1 VWENMVDTNQEPVE
15 KKAAA
20 GKKQPV
26 KKKEPVKKRNESP
39 KKTAPKNKGE
49 DKSVVKKLPVKKENT
64 PAKAQGAPK
73 APVPAKKNTVA
84 NFKKFIKGAWSEL
97 KKVHWPNRRE
107 LVTFT
112 SVVLVAVAFVAVLIF
127 AVDSVLSKILEVII
141 PK

>member
-1 VWENMVDTNQEPVE
+1 MVDTNQEPVE
-15 KKAAA
+15 KKEPV
-20 GKKQPV
+20 GKKQPAE
-26 KKKEPVKKRNESP
+26 KKEPVKKKKESP
-39 KKTAPKNKGE
+39 KKAAPKNKRE
-49 DKSVVKKLPVKKENT
+49 DKAVVKKLPVKKENA

-73 APVPAKKNTVA
+73 APAPAKKATVA
-84 NFKKFIKGAWSEL
+84 NIKKFVKGAWSEL

-127 AVDSVLSKILEVII
+127 AVDSVLGKILEVII